1 MTSHARQ
8 IAARGRAGQQGIAL
22 IVVLVLLIAIS
33 LLGVAVMRS
42 SAMQERMS
50 ANLRDRSIAFES
62 AESTLRHVQT
72 VVMASG
78 AWAQTPPTVDDC
90 SDSGVCPFGSTAS
103 WQEAPDDAF
112 DSDRLPAPPEYW
124 VEYLG
129 QDIANKVDDDAQC
142 KSEEERNNPNL
153 DCRTLSYRVT
163 VRSRAEG
170 RADVLIQANI
180 VGSTPP
186 AGF

>member
-1 MTSHARQ
+1 MKSHARE
-8 IAARGRAGQQGIAL
+8 RSSLGRAGQEGIAL
-22 IVVLVLLIAIS
+22 VVVLILLIAVS

-62 AESTLRHVQT
+62 AESVVRHVQT

-78 AWAQTPPTVDDC
+78 AWAQTPPTVAHC
-90 SDSGVCPFGSTAS
+90 TSFGVCPNGSDPS
-103 WQEAPDDAF
+103 WQLAPDTAYDAT
-112 DSDRLPAPPEYW
+112 RLPEQPEYW

-129 QDIANKVDDDAQC
+129 QDVANKVDDDAQC
-142 KSEEERNNPNL
+142 KSEEERNNPSL

-163 VRSRAEG
+163 VRSRAPG

-180 VGSTPP
+180 VGSPP
-186 AGF
+186 RA

>member
-1 MTSHARQ
+1 MV
-8 IAARGRAGQQGIAL
+8 
-22 IVVLVLLIAIS
+22 VVLVLLIAVS

-42 SAMQERMS
+42 AAMQERMS
-50 ANLRDRSIAFES
+50 ANLRDRSVAFES
-62 AESTLRHVQT
+62 AESVLHHDRT

-78 AWAQTPPTVDDC
+78 AWAQTPPTEDDC
-90 SDSGVCPFGSTAS
+90 EDSGVCPNGSTPS
-103 WQEAPDDAF
+103 WQSAPDTAYD
-112 DSDRLPAPPEYW
+112 DDRLPAAPEYW

-129 QDIANKVDDDAQC
+129 QDVANKVDDDAQC
-142 KSEEERNNPNL
+142 KSEEERNNPSL

-180 VGSTPP
+180 VGSPP
-186 AGF
+186 GA

>member
-8 IAARGRAGQQGIAL
+8 IAGRGRTGQQGIAL
-22 IVVLVLLIAIS
+22 IVVLVLLIAVS

-42 SAMQERMS
+42 AAMQERMS
-50 ANLRDRSIAFES
+50 ANLRDRSVAFES
-62 AESTLRHVQT
+62 AESVLRHVQT

-78 AWAQTPPTVDDC
+78 AWAQTPPSNADC
-90 SDSGVCPFGSTAS
+90 SNLGVCPRGATPS
-103 WQEAPDDAF
+103 WQPAPDSAYDA
-112 DSDRLPAPPEYW
+112 DRLPQEPEYW

-129 QDIANKVDDDAQC
+129 QDVANKVDDDAQC

-163 VRSRAEG
+163 VRSRAAG

-180 VGSTPP
+180 VGSAQA